1 MSNNY
6 KNLQGDFVS
15 NLSAFGAVLAQKAQ
29 AFSDFT
35 GRAISWL
42 TFVMMLLMTAVV
54 LLRYGFNMGWIAM
67 QESVL
72 YLHAFV
78 LMLGMAHTLSKNEHV
93 RVDIFYRRFTPSK
106 QKWVN
111 IVGHVLFL
119 IPTCIFVM
127 VMSWQYVTQSW
138 QILEGSQEAG
148 GLPLVY
154 LLKSLLI
161 VSPFLLVIEAIA
173 QIVLLLTGKPA
184 FTEKEEESL

>member
-1 MSNNY
+1 MSNP
-6 KNLQGDFVS
+6 
-15 NLSAFGAVLAQKAQ
+15 SALGAVLAHKAQ

-42 TFVMMLLMTAVV
+42 TFIMMLLMTTVV

-67 QESVL
+67 QESIL

-78 LMLGMAHTLSKNEHV
+78 LMLGMAYTLSKNEHV
-93 RVDIFYRRFTPSK
+93 RVDIFYRRFSPSK

-111 IVGHVLFL
+111 ILGHLVFL
-119 IPTCIFVM
+119 IPTCVFVM
-127 VMSWQYVTQSW
+127 ILSWQYVAQSW

-161 VSPFLLVIEAIA
+161 ITPLLLIIEALA
-173 QIVLLLTGKPA
+173 QIVLLLAGKTA
-184 FTEKEEESL
+184 FAEKEEEVL

>member
-15 NLSAFGAVLAQKAQ
+15 NLSAFGAILAQKAQ
-29 AFSDFT
+29 AFSDLT

-111 IVGHVLFL
+111 IVGHALFL

-127 VMSWQYVTQSW
+127 VMSWQYVSQSW

-161 VSPFLLVIEAIA
+161 VSPFLLVLEAMA

-184 FTEKEEESL
+184 FAEKEEEAL